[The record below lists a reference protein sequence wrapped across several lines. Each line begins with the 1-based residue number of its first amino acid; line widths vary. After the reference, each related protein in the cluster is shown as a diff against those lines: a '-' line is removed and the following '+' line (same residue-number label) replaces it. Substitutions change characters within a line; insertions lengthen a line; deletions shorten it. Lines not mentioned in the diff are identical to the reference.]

1 MAVQSTFTADESHF
15 ARLDF
20 QGQLAWM
27 LTAALEAIDRLDG
40 LHAEAPDGRLRKKIA
55 ALRESNRKQ
64 ALALIA
70 MAGTQLPGE
79 H

>member
-1 MAVQSTFTADESHF
+1 MAVQSTSTADESHF
-15 ARLDF
+15 AGLDF

-27 LTAALEAIDRLDG
+27 LTAALEAIDRLDS
-40 LHAEAPDGRLRKKIA
+40 LHTEAPDGPARKKIA